1 MKLSFNEMTDEE
13 TRWPEDQNVVL
24 TFGLWDDDS
33 WAVEVLNQSLTFDYD
48 MIRKRVRQDLTIR
61 GAIIG
66 YNDLRVSKNCP
77 DCYDFPLF
85 LKRNIHL
92 NISIKFYHFRI
103 TFNYF

>member
-66 YNDLRVSKNCP
+66 YNDLRVSKNC
-77 DCYDFPLF
+77 LTAM
-85 LKRNIHL
+85 
-92 NISIKFYHFRI
+92 ISHF
-103 TFNYF
+103 FF